1 MNRNR
6 EFYGSWGGVYS
17 KVLKT
22 LSVFVLVLLI
32 SLTGCQNNGYPGGWP
47 IFPPMTSGLDKLES
61 EEVASALDVAGIIE
75 DLGNPQRDGMSV
87 EWSIGSGSSGGSS
100 TLSRSAMPFADE
112 QSGTAVTLVATV
124 TFSGYSGNGLNTE
137 SGISEI
143 SRGTIRF
150 TFEGTQETS
159 SGKVTANLTDFKAE
173 TISILSFV
181 QTNGVLS
188 NDYSV
193 STSEMTGTVSVTVSY
208 SEETTSGVISSTTV
222 TVSAGSTIINSGSS
236 ITVGNDT
243 PIVDNTWKGG
253 VDDSWYEENKYSFE
267 ISTPEQLAG
276 LAQLVNGGKNF
287 SGKTITLTSDLD
299 LGNVDW
305 TPIGMVNYS
314 VVENNGKNWSAFR
327 DGESDSDFLPFKGTF
342 NGDGHVINN
351 LYIKGSNTVAA
362 DPFERELL
370 KDSCYLGL
378 FGVIGDGAD
387 ISNLTVNNINIQNG
401 CINIG
406 GIIGYLCGTT
416 SADPASAT
424 LDELHATGSIMIEG
438 HIANVGGI
446 IGRSAPC
453 TQISISNC
461 EVSAEAGSFIESISE
476 TTSNFIGG
484 IIGIAYGSDS
494 DSALV
499 MTNCSSNL
507 NIECDVQGV
516 GGLAGGV
523 FRGSIAN
530 CEVNSEITLY
540 PYAGDSWNDH
550 LSIGAIAGIYGSSPN
565 TSVSFTE
572 NTGTVIIN
580 SWLADG
586 EILANNGIVGHD
598 RNGVDNSGK
607 ISTSNNSIIII
618 HNQLAAAE

>member
-6 EFYGSWGGVYS
+6 EFYGTQGGVYS

-22 LSVFVLVLLI
+22 LPVFVLVLLI

-61 EEVASALDVAGIIE
+61 EEVASALDVAGIIK
-75 DLGNPQRDGMSV
+75 DLDNPPDGMSV
-87 EWSIGSGSSGGSS
+87 KWSIESGSSGGSS
-100 TLSRSAMPFADE
+100 SLSRLAMPFADG
-112 QSGTAVTLVATV
+112 QSSTAVTLVATV

-143 SRGTIRF
+143 SRGTIKF
-150 TFEGTQETS
+150 TFKGSQVTANRT
-159 SGKVTANLTDFKAE
+159 VTANLTDFKAK
-173 TISILSFV
+173 TISALSFV

-193 STSEMTGTVSVTVSY
+193 YTSEMTGTVSVTVSY
-208 SEETTSGVISSTTV
+208 SEETTSGVISKADV
-222 TVSAGSTIINSGSS
+222 NVSAGDTIINSGSS

-243 PIVDNTWKGG
+243 IVDNTWKGG
-253 VDDSWYEENKYSFE
+253 MDDSWYEENKNSFE

-314 VVENNGKNWSAFR
+314 VVGNIDKDWSKFR

-550 LSIGAIAGIYGSSPN
+550 LSIGAIAGIYGSSAK

-586 EILANNGIVGHD
+586 ETLANNGIVGHD
-598 RNGVDNSGK
+598 RNGEDNSGK
-607 ISTSNNSIIII
+607 ISTSNNSIIIT